1 MDPLLKKLQLEMA
14 IKEFKKMIP
23 EHTELCSVVGESMFI
38 YYTQL
43 VKAGFTEEQA
53 FQIVMDHGMDV
64 GRMSWMDKT
73 GGEEDE
79 Y

>member
-1 MDPLLKKLQLEMA
+1 
-14 IKEFKKMIP
+14 
-23 EHTELCSVVGESMFI
+23 MFI